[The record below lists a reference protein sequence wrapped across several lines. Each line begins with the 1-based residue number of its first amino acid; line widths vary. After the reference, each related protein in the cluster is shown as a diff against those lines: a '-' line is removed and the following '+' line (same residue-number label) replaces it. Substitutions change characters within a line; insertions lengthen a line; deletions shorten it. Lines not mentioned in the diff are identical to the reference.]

1 MALFRI
7 MKKKSSFKS
16 IGSVIEEIIGHI
28 KPPADL
34 WLDDVK
40 DNWKKIVGPEVA
52 KNTKVERIEESVLL
66 VHVSSHIWKNEL
78 RGGLGIIIL
87 KRIQNEITDKI
98 KKIRWQ

>member
-28 KPPADL
+28 KPPADS
-34 WLDDVK
+34 WLDNVK
-40 DNWKKIVGPEVA
+40 ENWEKIVGPEVA
-52 KNTKVERIEESVLL
+52 KNTKVECIEESVLL

-78 RGGLGIIIL
+78 RSGLGNIIL
-87 KRIQNEITDKI
+87 KKIQNEITDKI

>member
-1 MALFRI
+1 

-16 IGSVIEEIIGHI
+16 IGSVIEEIIEHI

-40 DNWKKIVGPEVA
+40 DNWEKIVGPEVA
-52 KNTKVERIEESVLL
+52 KNTKIERIEESVLL
-66 VHVSSHIWKNEL
+66 VNVSSHIWKNEL
-78 RGGLGIIIL
+78 RGGLGNIIL
-87 KRIQNEITDKI
+87 KKIQKEITDKI